1 MTEQELVK
9 AIKYLKPT
17 SIFSFSNA
25 DYSTIQWES
34 LKGDAPTQDEID
46 DALETVK
53 AHEIAQLEADA
64 AAKAALLNR
73 LGITADEAKLL
84 LA

>member
-17 SIFSFSNA
+17 AIFSFSNA

-34 LKGDAPTQDEID
+34 LEGDAPTQDEID
-46 DALETVK
+46 DALESVK
-53 AHEIAQLEADA
+53 AEEIAQAESDSVV
-64 AAKAALLNR
+64 KAALLDR

-84 LA
+84 LS

>member
-1 MTEQELVK
+1 MTELELVK

-34 LKGDAPTQDEID
+34 LEGDAPTQDEID
-46 DALETVK
+46 DALEAVK
-53 AHEIAQLEADA
+53 AEESDQAETDA
-64 AAKAALLNR
+64 LAKAALLDR
-73 LGITADEAKLL
+73 LGITAEEARLL
-84 LA
+84 LS